1 MLPERLLLAIA
12 ENRTFYEFSLPPPTS
27 TVNWTWWVTSN
38 DCLIQASAPNAPF
51 LPFKA
56 VDMRKNPL
64 IPPISSL
71 AMVVNACCK
80 LAQFMKDHGSSATPR
95 VQDFAALMDDLVEEI
110 FFVPEGFTSV
120 AQVSSSAQVPQED
133 QGMSSKISSQVV
145 QADTGHGFENP
156 SLGSIK
162 APEEPDPDDGLT
174 DLEFRLV
181 SAQAHDPSLGRKER
195 ANTAMMMLFGTR
207 RE

>member
-1 MLPERLLLAIA
+1 
-12 ENRTFYEFSLPPPTS
+12 
-27 TVNWTWWVTSN
+27 
-38 DCLIQASAPNAPF
+38 
-51 LPFKA
+51 
-56 VDMRKNPL
+56 MRKNSL
-64 IPPISSL
+64 ILPISSL

-120 AQVSSSAQVPQED
+120 AQVSGSVQVSQED
-133 QGMSSKISSQVV
+133 EGMSSKFSSQVV

-156 SLGSIK
+156 SLGLMK
-162 APEEPDPDDGLT
+162 APEEPDPYDGLT
-174 DLEFRLV
+174 DSEFRLV

-195 ANTAMMMLFGTR
+195 ASAAMMMLFGTR
-207 RE
+207 REYLQGFLAFKHLTLYTDRFQGPICRKNARDRWTGCEDE